1 MLATAMVA
9 AAGIAPAR
17 ASEPLRIG
25 VIMPFSGPFANY
37 GRQAELG
44 MRAYLEEHGN
54 TVAGRKIELIR
65 KDTTGPAPDLARRLT
80 QETAVRDKV
89 DIIAGYAFTPNALA
103 AAPVLTQAKKPAMI
117 LNAATSGIPSKSPY
131 FARMSFTVPQ
141 LAHTMGTW
149 AAENGIKTAYVAV
162 VDFGPGH
169 DAERSFTAGFTAK
182 GGRVTGSVRTPLR
195 LPDFG
200 PFLQRIRDEKPDAI
214 YLFLPTGDQAM
225 AFVKTYHEMG
235 LAAAGIKLL
244 THDITESGDLS
255 PLGAAVNGII
265 TAQFYDESSDRAANK
280 KFLEAFRKVAGPND
294 TASMLT
300 VTGYDTIAAIVY
312 AVGQQKGE
320 VDPDKTIALIRG
332 LKLDSPRGEI
342 RIERDGEI
350 RQSVYVRRAQASGS
364 KVDMTL
370 LKTIP
375 LVGDPGQ

>member
-1 MLATAMVA
+1 
-9 AAGIAPAR
+9 
-17 ASEPLRIG
+17 
-25 VIMPFSGPFANY
+25 
-37 GRQAELG
+37 
-44 MRAYLEEHGN
+44 
-54 TVAGRKIELIR
+54 
-65 KDTTGPAPDLARRLT
+65 
-80 QETAVRDKV
+80 
-89 DIIAGYAFTPNALA
+89 
-103 AAPVLTQAKKPAMI
+103 
-117 LNAATSGIPSKSPY
+117 
-131 FARMSFTVPQ
+131 
-141 LAHTMGTW
+141 
-149 AAENGIKTAYVAV
+149 
-162 VDFGPGH
+162 
-169 DAERSFTAGFTAK
+169 
-182 GGRVTGSVRTPLR
+182 
-195 LPDFG
+195 
-200 PFLQRIRDEKPDAI
+200 
-214 YLFLPTGDQAM
+214 M